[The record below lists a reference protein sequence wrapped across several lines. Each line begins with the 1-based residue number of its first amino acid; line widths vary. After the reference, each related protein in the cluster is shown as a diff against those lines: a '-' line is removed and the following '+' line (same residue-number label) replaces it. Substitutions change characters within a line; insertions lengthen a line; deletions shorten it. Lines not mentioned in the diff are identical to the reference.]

1 MKNIT
6 DYQIRPVKKEELDQL
21 FAMLI
26 DLVKHEGSYERFKL
40 TRIRLEEELFGL
52 KADWNALVAIDI
64 QEKLIGFCLY
74 SYANINRAFNF
85 SPMIQID
92 DLYVNPEYRRSRIGH
107 ELLKKVAAI
116 AKTKNIGRLNVWCVK
131 DNKIGQNFYKKIGAE
146 KRDHIDVYSIQVDS
160 LES

>member
-6 DYQIRPVKKEELDQL
+6 DYSIRSVREEDLDQL

-40 TRIRLEEELFGL
+40 TRIRLEEELFGQ
-52 KADWNALVAIDI
+52 KADWHALVAIDI
-64 QEKLIGFCLY
+64 QEKLLGFCLY
-74 SYANINRAFNF
+74 SYANINRAFNL

-92 DLYVNPEYRRSRIGH
+92 DLYVNPEYTRAKIGH
-107 ELLKKVAAI
+107 ELLKKVASI
-116 AKTKNIGRLNVWCVK
+116 AKTKDIGRLNVWCVK

-146 KRDHIDVYSIQVDS
+146 KRDHIDIYSIQVDS
-160 LES
+160 L

>member
-6 DYQIRPVKKEELDQL
+6 DYAIRPVKKEDLDQL
-21 FAMLI
+21 FAMLL

-64 QEKLIGFCLY
+64 PEKLLGFCLY
-74 SYANINRAFNF
+74 SYANINRAFNL